1 MDEAEKIPVI
11 GKVIW
16 VAKKGAKS
24 SLSPRVG
31 VQCTDPDKVAR
42 DKIETHLAC
51 SRGLTS
57 LTVPYEKYRRVEC
70 LRYRRESDR
79 QRVVSIR

>member
-42 DKIETHLAC
+42 DKIETYLAC

-57 LTVPYEKYRRVEC
+57 
-70 LRYRRESDR
+70 
-79 QRVVSIR
+79 

>member
-1 MDEAEKIPVI
+1 MDEAEKIPVV

-31 VQCTDPDKVAR
+31 VQCTDPIKVAQ
-42 DKIETHLAC
+42 DKIKTYLAC
-51 SRGLTS
+51 SHEPTS
-57 LTVPYEKYRRVEC
+57 QTAT
-70 LRYRRESDR
+70 
-79 QRVVSIR
+79 I